1 MLFENTLFRVFKFL
15 VIKCVFLI
23 FFVPKNKKLFLK
35 IITSQN
41 IDSSS
46 GGTQGSRRP
55 DQIQIHFI
63 QIQSGSKDSLAPLCF
78 KAVCSSGVCC
88 NMFQWYLCDLVV
100 LKTKH
105 NMEAPCSTIN
115 GINIKILPMFVFSSI
130 KKLNVLIFSI
140 GQKNKNR

>member
-78 KAVCSSGVCC
+78 KAV
-88 NMFQWYLCDLVV
+88 
-100 LKTKH
+100 
-105 NMEAPCSTIN
+105 
-115 GINIKILPMFVFSSI
+115 
-130 KKLNVLIFSI
+130 
-140 GQKNKNR
+140 